1 MTDHEREVIRLRFG
15 MNGGYAR
22 TLEEVSRILN
32 VSVERVRQLEENAL
46 RKLRNAEYKE
56 FVQDF
61 TMCALTY

>member
-22 TLEEVSRILN
+22 TLEEVSRILH

-46 RKLRNAEYKE
+46 RKLRNTEYKE

-61 TMCALTY
+61 TMFTVT